1 MDLYD
6 LDLTKRRKRYP
17 LLHKFVNAVSNLPG
31 IKEYEN
37 KRGTRLDIYRKAE
50 EAGNKRFEE
59 KKKKENNNNNSTSKL

>member
-1 MDLYD
+1 MGIWAMDLYD

-50 EAGNKRFEE
+50 EAEIKDLKR
-59 KKKKENNNNNSTSKL
+59 KKERKS